1 MRPLSYISFVYFIF
15 CDTWD
20 SFPHI
25 EVKILMYLIIF
36 KSQNPFT
43 VSLLLFF
50 LLAMP
55 VSIRTTCL
63 CSLSLGTR
71 LSGWAEFAGAEVW
84 CLFFHSRHWRLS
96 TRLWLQVCTT
106 ITPSTRDSVWFFL
119 LEVAG
124 AEAVEGSLQKK
135 LISKHTDL
143 KPSLPLP
150 YCNSASGSFSI
161 TSFLIVCVQLL
172 QYRWV
177 ALT

>member
-1 MRPLSYISFVYFIF
+1 MRSLSYISFVYF
-15 CDTWD
+15 TWD

-25 EVKILMYLIIF
+25 EVKILIYLITF

-43 VSLLLFF
+43 VSLLLFFF

-84 CLFFHSRHWRLS
+84 CLFFHGRHWS
-96 TRLWLQVCTT
+96 TRVWLQVCTT
-106 ITPSTRDSVWFFL
+106 ITPSTRDSVWCFL

-124 AEAVEGSLQKK
+124 AEAVEDSLQKK

-143 KPSLPLP
+143 KPSLPLL
-150 YCNSASGSFSI
+150 YCNSASSSFSI

-172 QYRWV
+172 QYR
-177 ALT
+177 